1 MADNEAD
8 ARPSESAAASDRG
21 TEPPPQLR
29 IIAQYVKDLSFEN
42 PHAPASLGANQEAPK
57 IDASVDVQAKRE
69 SDTDFEVTLKISVT
83 AKRADRTAF
92 IIELLYA
99 GLFRLQNISDDQK
112 QPIVLI
118 ECPRQL
124 FPFARRVVADAIRD
138 GGFPPLLLD
147 PIDFAALYQKQM
159 EARQARKD
167 KKSAQPAPP
176 TVN

>member
-8 ARPSESAAASDRG
+8 APLSENAGASNLG
-21 TEPPPQLR
+21 TERPPQLR

-42 PHAPASLGANQEAPK
+42 PNAPASLGAKQVTPK

-83 AKRADRTAF
+83 AKRADKTAF
-92 IIELLYA
+92 IAELMYA
-99 GLFRLQNISDDQK
+99 GLFRLQNIPDDQK

-124 FPFARRVVADAIRD
+124 FPFARRVVADTIRD

-147 PIDFAALYQKQM
+147 PIDFAALYQRQM
-159 EARQARKD
+159 EARQAKQNEEN
-167 KKSAQPAPP
+167 AEPAPS
-176 TVN
+176 VN